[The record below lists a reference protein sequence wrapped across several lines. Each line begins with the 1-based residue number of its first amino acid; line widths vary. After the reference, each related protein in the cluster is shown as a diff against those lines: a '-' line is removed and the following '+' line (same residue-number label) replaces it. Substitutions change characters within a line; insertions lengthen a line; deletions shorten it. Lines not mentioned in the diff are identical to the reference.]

1 MLKLKYLSFIALNP
15 TVGYDSLF
23 VPLLCRMIKSVIRFD
38 SIYIDGIQLYDQFLI
53 YMTKL
58 KKFTFYIN
66 TVVSNFRARLEL
78 PTNEDIGR
86 GYQKVAS

>member
-1 MLKLKYLSFIALNP
+1 
-15 TVGYDSLF
+15 
-23 VPLLCRMIKSVIRFD
+23 MIESVIRFD

-66 TVVSNFRARLEL
+66 TVVSSFRTRLEL
-78 PTNEDIGR
+78 STNEDIGR

>member
-1 MLKLKYLSFIALNP
+1 
-15 TVGYDSLF
+15 
-23 VPLLCRMIKSVIRFD
+23 
-38 SIYIDGIQLYDQFLI
+38 
-53 YMTKL
+53 MTKL

-66 TVVSNFRARLEL
+66 TVVSSFRARLEL